1 MAIRFILPVEWPCLK
16 SAASLVL
23 IVRLFCTIA
32 CTKYTSNSRDYM
44 DGENDEEN
52 NLLVGVNAEET
63 RKRSEQKKK
72 KLSKKREKK
81 CQIAAEQERLFIEVY
96 EKGDIT
102 ALRDYFNF
110 FRNSNMLLASKEKA
124 KLETYLTLIIASLL
138 TKEAQTTIRA
148 ASDVARIR
156 ELLDHPLCD
165 VNKKDKYC
173 NAPIHA
179 AVFHSN
185 IILLKMLLKK
195 ADINVNLLDAS
206 GLAPI
211 HRAIM
216 HNDEGVFRMLLE
228 REDIDPNLLGRGLPP
243 MYRAIQIHRMN
254 LLTILLTQKQ
264 KKLEF
269 DIRAIR
275 SIGATNAK
283 YEVPLIHY
291 LVHWYHPQIWEM
303 FMEGP
308 EDLKVKI
315 DVNAKDSYGCTALHC
330 ALYHVGKSEVGKPE
344 EWPIEGINKLLEHNN
359 IDVNACVN
367 TLYTPLHTL
376 IFNKNFNESL
386 CLKLINHERLNV
398 DHNPAVGI
406 TPYAFA
412 WLVGNKE
419 AMKILSEDQRFS
431 TNTPPIHIKWYYWL
445 HKIIQLNKSEPDDLA
460 TFSALFEK
468 VHKKLIEYEN
478 DKKAN

>member
-1 MAIRFILPVEWPCLK
+1 
-16 SAASLVL
+16 
-23 IVRLFCTIA
+23 
-32 CTKYTSNSRDYM
+32 YQ
-44 DGENDEEN
+44 
-52 NLLVGVNAEET
+52 LLH
-63 RKRSEQKKK
+63 
-72 KLSKKREKK
+72 
-81 CQIAAEQERLFIEVY
+81 
-96 EKGDIT
+96 
-102 ALRDYFNF
+102 
-110 FRNSNMLLASKEKA
+110 
-124 KLETYLTLIIASLL
+124 LTLIIASLL
-138 TKEAQTTIRA
+138 TKEAKTTIQV

-185 IILLKMLLKK
+185 ITLLNMLLEKEGI
-195 ADINVNLLDAS
+195 DINLLDAD

-216 HNDEGVFRMLLE
+216 HNDEVVFRMLLQQKKIE
-228 REDIDPNLLGRGLPP
+228 PNLLGRGLSP
-243 MYRAIQIHRMN
+243 MHRAIKIHRMN
-254 LLTILLTQKQ
+254 LLTILLEKKQ
-264 KKLEF
+264 KDLKF
-269 DIRAIR
+269 DIKAIR
-275 SIGATNAK
+275 TMNATKAK

-330 ALYHVGKSEVGKPE
+330 ALYHVGKSEVEKPK
-344 EWPIEGINKLLEHNN
+344 EWPIEGINKLLDHKN

-367 TLYTPLHTL
+367 MLYTPLHTL
-376 IFNKNFNESL
+376 IINKNFNESL
-386 CLKLINHERLNV
+386 FLKLISHERLKV
-398 DHNPAVGI
+398 DHNLAVGI
-406 TPYAFA
+406 TPYTFA

-431 TNTPPIHIKWYYWL
+431 TNTPPMHIKWYYWL

-468 VHKKLIEYEN
+468 VHKKVLEYEN
-478 DKKAN
+478 AKKAS